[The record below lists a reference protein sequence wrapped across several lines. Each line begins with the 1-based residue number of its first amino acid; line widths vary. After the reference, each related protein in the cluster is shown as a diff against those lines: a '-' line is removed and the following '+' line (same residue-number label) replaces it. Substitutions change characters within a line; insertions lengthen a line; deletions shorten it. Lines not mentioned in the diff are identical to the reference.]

1 MADLEVLD
9 ELEEPQ
15 LRKRK
20 SRKNTPEEKR
30 KQNREWRKRTRQ
42 KKKAKEVGNDVPEN
56 NEKKPPE
63 QFAAEVVVESM
74 KEKRLVPS
82 ASTRRSGNAKRTRL
96 SASTTTNSLD
106 EQRKAFSRSAVML
119 RMALGEG
126 ESANSKLTK
135 LAKLCFVA
143 DKALENILH
152 RGISRNES
160 LKRDLKELMPEHLE
174 YLSTHPVGSGSY
186 GQCFHAHYRGIDVI
200 VKQMKYSNNAVDK
213 EKARKNLLHE
223 AEVIAVL
230 GDHASLPMFFGVVTK
245 SLPMCLVT
253 QFHGLKEES
262 TTLHQAASTKNML
275 TPAKYIAIFLKISST
290 LRYVHSKGYLHN
302 DIKGNNVV
310 LERTSSL
317 EYNPILIDF
326 GKSTKLGSLQCRQKQ
341 NATGSFGKSY
351 LAPEV
356 RRERLYSV
364 ASDIFSLA
372 RMPKV
377 VSSLIG
383 FYPKVRALVKEAT
396 EENLSARQKVAAVK
410 L

>member
-30 KQNREWRKRTRQ
+30 KQNREWRKRTRH

-96 SASTTTNSLD
+96 SASTTTNSLE

-126 ESANSKLTK
+126 ESANSKLTCRRT
-135 LAKLCFVA
+135 AR
-143 DKALENILH
+143 ENILH

-200 VKQMKYSNNAVDK
+200 VKQMKHSNSAVDK

-262 TTLHQAASTKNML
+262 TTLHQAASTEDML
-275 TPAKYIAIFLKISST
+275 TPAKCIAIFLKISST
-290 LRYVHSKGYLHN
+290 LRYVHSKGYLH
-302 DIKGNNVV
+302 
-310 LERTSSL
+310 
-317 EYNPILIDF
+317 IL
-326 GKSTKLGSLQCRQKQ
+326 
-341 NATGSFGKSY
+341 
-351 LAPEV
+351 
-356 RRERLYSV
+356 
-364 ASDIFSLA
+364 
-372 RMPKV
+372 
-377 VSSLIG
+377 
-383 FYPKVRALVKEAT
+383 
-396 EENLSARQKVAAVK
+396 
-410 L
+410 

>member
-1 MADLEVLD
+1 MRLKFRENNDPFVYLVTGHQQTLCSFYPPRSKMADLEVLD

-56 NEKKPPE
+56 SEKKPPE
-63 QFAAEVVVESM
+63 QFAAEVVTVESK

-82 ASTRRSGNAKRTRL
+82 ASTRRSGNAKSTRL
-96 SASTTTNSLD
+96 SASTTTNSLE

-126 ESANSKLTK
+126 ESAKSKLTCRRT
-135 LAKLCFVA
+135 AR
-143 DKALENILH
+143 ENILH

-174 YLSTHPVGSGSY
+174 YLSTHPVGSGSN

-200 VKQMKYSNNAVDK
+200 VKQMKHSNYAVDK

-230 GDHASLPMFFGVVTK
+230 GDHASLPMLFGVVTK

-262 TTLHQAASTKNML
+262 TTLHQAASTENML
-275 TPAKYIAIFLKISST
+275 TPAKCIAIFLKISST

-341 NATGSFGKSY
+341 KMQ
-351 LAPEV
+351 LALL
-356 RRERLYSV
+356 ERV
-364 ASDIFSLA
+364 I
-372 RMPKV
+372 
-377 VSSLIG
+377 
-383 FYPKVRALVKEAT
+383 
-396 EENLSARQKVAAVK
+396 
-410 L
+410 